1 MPSKAQRMLTL
12 ALKAAGTVL
21 MIVGVAWWINP
32 DMTGQI
38 LVEIFGHLEKAE

>member
-1 MPSKAQRMLTL
+1 MLNKAQGMLTL

-21 MIVGVAWWINP
+21 MIVGTAWWINP

-38 LVEIFGHLEKAE
+38 LVELFRIAGGTS